1 MAYLLY
7 VSRPKYKINV
17 IDIVDNLILVIIKK
31 NSVSSVLKTF
41 AKYCEEY

>member
-1 MAYLLY
+1 MAYSLY
-7 VSRPKYKINV
+7 PSRCKYEINI

-31 NSVSSVLKTF
+31 HLVSSVLKTF